1 MTVTLE
7 LWHLILLL
15 IAFFGAIYSLGR
27 LLLAQIDK
35 RLEARFTAQEQ
46 MRTQSS
52 KHWDE
57 KFLRVE
63 RTAAETDKSLMAMK
77 LHVSE
82 NYVRREDHV
91 RSQTVIEA
99 KLDALA
105 SKFESL
111 LLRGGAL
118 KEIP

>member
-7 LWHLILLL
+7 LWHLVSLLV
-15 IAFFGAIYSLGR
+15 AFFGCVFSFGR
-27 LLLAQIDK
+27 VLLSQIDK
-35 RLEARFTAQEQ
+35 RLEARFKAQEE
-46 MRTQSS
+46 MRSLST
-52 KHWDE
+52 KHWEE
-57 KFLRVE
+57 KFGSVE
-63 RTAAETDKSLMAMK
+63 RTAAETDKSLMALK

-105 SKFESL
+105 SKFEAV
-111 LLRGGAL
+111 LLRAGAL
-118 KEIP
+118 KKE